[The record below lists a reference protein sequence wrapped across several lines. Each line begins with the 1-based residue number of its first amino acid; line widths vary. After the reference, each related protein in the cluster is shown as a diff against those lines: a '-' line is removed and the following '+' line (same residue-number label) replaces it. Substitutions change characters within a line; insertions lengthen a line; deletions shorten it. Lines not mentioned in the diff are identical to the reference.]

1 MSEPEK
7 KAASKFL
14 CSSLPKAAFLIQI
27 IAGMFAAFW
36 LLFNHQPMTGDDVEH
51 LHSAWLVSQGKV
63 PYIDF
68 FQHHNPLLWYIF
80 APLARFFAYDLILFD
95 VVRVVSTLVM
105 FITLLLTAQI
115 IRRFICI
122 STYAGLLGIAA
133 VFPSYIIMSG
143 QDFRPDNYMVLFF
156 MLGLYEFF
164 AYLEQK
170 RARQLVGSFAS
181 FFVAFLFMQKV
192 IFLLLFVGL
201 VVLWLLL
208 KKQIVLKDF
217 FLALIIP
224 AVGSI
229 LFFFWLLSHDMLE
242 RYWLANYIFNLYI
255 PDVYSGLVEKT
266 KPEFYVVSGLALAG
280 CVYLL
285 FRGNTAAKIIC
296 LLWLSE
302 AVQRLFYF
310 SLDRHYY
317 YQMQIFSAILVGA
330 LAWHMVTK
338 WPCISWLF
346 LGLSLAGCMFF
357 YDYCRQNKL
366 APGYYRYV
374 TPKYV
379 LEQTNRCDVVLNGYG
394 LTYGIFSKDA
404 TYYWNLNGQ
413 LDVIGNKIGLAPLP
427 DLNEAVQKYLPRII
441 YTGPYW
447 NERLHQKHIDVPVH
461 LIRQDLRDKYYDQ
474 SLFVNIFILKPEYQ
488 NKRRCKYNAA
498 TDSWD
503 YFYKE
508 SRLP

>member
-1 MSEPEK
+1 MSEPVK
-7 KAASKFL
+7 RAVLKSL
-14 CSSLPKAAFLIQI
+14 CNGLPMAVFLIQI
-27 IAGMFAAFW
+27 IAGVVAAFW
-36 LLFNHQPMTGDDVEH
+36 LLINHQPMTGDDVEH

-80 APLARFFAYDLILFD
+80 APFARFFAYDLILFD
-95 VVRVVSTLVM
+95 FVRVVSTLVM
-105 FITLLLTAQI
+105 LAVLWLSAQI
-115 IRRFICI
+115 IRRFICHNV
-122 STYAGLLGIAA
+122 YAGLLGIAA

-156 MLGLYEFF
+156 MLGLYKLF

-170 RARQLVGSFAS
+170 KTRQLVCSFAA
-181 FFVAFLFMQKV
+181 FFIAFLFMQKV
-192 IFLLLFVGL
+192 IFLLAFVGL
-201 VVLWLLL
+201 VVIWLLL
-208 KKQIVLKDF
+208 KKQISAKDF
-217 FLALIIP
+217 GLALIIP
-224 AVGSI
+224 AICSI
-229 LFFFWLLSHDMLE
+229 LFLIWLLSHDMLE
-242 RYWLANYIFNLYI
+242 RYWLANYIFNLHI
-255 PDVYSGLVEKT
+255 PDVYGGLVEKT
-266 KPEFYVVSGLALAG
+266 KPEFYIVSGIAMIG
-280 CVYLL
+280 CIYLL
-285 FRGNTAAKIIC
+285 LRGNTAARIIC

-302 AVQRLFYF
+302 AAQRLFYF

-317 YQMQIFSAILVGA
+317 YQMQILNAILIGA
-330 LAWHMVTK
+330 FAWHVIIR
-338 WPCISWLF
+338 WPWSSWLF
-346 LGLSLAGCMFF
+346 LALSLTGCIFF
-357 YDYCRQNKL
+357 YDYCQQKKIN
-366 APGYYRYV
+366 PGYYRYV
-374 TPKYV
+374 TPKYI
-379 LEQTNRCDVVLNGYG
+379 LEQTNRCDIVLNGYG

-427 DLNEAVQKYLPRII
+427 NLNEVVQKYLPRII

-447 NERLHQKHIDVPVH
+447 DERLHQKHIDVPVH

-488 NKRRCKYNAA
+488 NKRRCKYNEA
-498 TDSWD
+498 TGSWN